1 VRSLKAFSGE
11 LLHDF
16 KHRLGRDRASSLP
29 ARGDQDRA
37 PGGHLRKPV
46 TQQKR
51 TRRRGGRRGETR
63 RAAHRTA
70 REKAAQ
76 ARANIKEAT
85 DFEEAPPTERAKEPT
100 RTTRTEELSEVAKRS
115 QQHRRQAA
123 SARTA
128 IAEDARACTTSR
140 RAKAPTETLHIEV
153 TTSEVTTEAAA
164 TGQRPQQQ
172 RGSHSSSSR
181 NSEQRAAA
189 AGQPKTCDPF
199 RRSPPSVSTGGA
211 GVEDKEARAGR
222 ARHAPPLHGTR
233 GGAKRTASAHA
244 DSARTASARA
254 RRASQGTE
262 CRQQFCLGW
271 GRPANTDLRSNR
283 TINCTSSV
291 EVDTAH
297 KEAHVAAK
305 AAYARS
311 SSQGGVQ
318 RRATFLLLDDVSA
331 GLSTRR
337 TDPRRRRARITF
349 AAGLDWEG
357 TKRASARFVL
367 MRNFVRPGYSF

>member
-1 VRSLKAFSGE
+1 M
-11 LLHDF
+11 
-16 KHRLGRDRASSLP
+16 
-29 ARGDQDRA
+29 AR
-37 PGGHLRKPV
+37 
-46 TQQKR
+46 
-51 TRRRGGRRGETR
+51 
-63 RAAHRTA
+63 
-70 REKAAQ
+70 
-76 ARANIKEAT
+76 
-85 DFEEAPPTERAKEPT
+85 
-100 RTTRTEELSEVAKRS
+100 RS

-222 ARHAPPLHGTR
+222 ARHAPPLHDTR

-283 TINCTSSV
+283 IINCTSSV

>member
-1 VRSLKAFSGE
+1 M
-11 LLHDF
+11 
-16 KHRLGRDRASSLP
+16 
-29 ARGDQDRA
+29 AR
-37 PGGHLRKPV
+37 
-46 TQQKR
+46 
-51 TRRRGGRRGETR
+51 
-63 RAAHRTA
+63 
-70 REKAAQ
+70 
-76 ARANIKEAT
+76 
-85 DFEEAPPTERAKEPT
+85 
-100 RTTRTEELSEVAKRS
+100 RS

>member
-1 VRSLKAFSGE
+1 MPKTRGRGE
-11 LLHDF
+11 DLHA
-16 KHRLGRDRASSLP
+16 HTTWHP
-29 ARGDQDRA
+29 
-37 PGGHLRKPV
+37 
-46 TQQKR
+46 
-51 TRRRGGRRGETR
+51 RRR
-63 RAAHRTA
+63 
-70 REKAAQ
+70 
-76 ARANIKEAT
+76 I
-85 DFEEAPPTERAKEPT
+85 EE
-100 RTTRTEELSEVAKRS
+100 
-115 QQHRRQAA
+115 
-123 SARTA
+123 
-128 IAEDARACTTSR
+128 
-140 RAKAPTETLHIEV
+140 
-153 TTSEVTTEAAA
+153 
-164 TGQRPQQQ
+164 
-172 RGSHSSSSR
+172 
-181 NSEQRAAA
+181 
-189 AGQPKTCDPF
+189 
-199 RRSPPSVSTGGA
+199 
-211 GVEDKEARAGR
+211 
-222 ARHAPPLHGTR
+222 
-233 GGAKRTASAHA
+233 ASAHA
-244 DSARTASARA
+244 ASARTASARA

>member
-1 VRSLKAFSGE
+1 MPPGRVLDSRSAAAQQGMRSRWHCWGPT
-11 LLHDF
+11 
-16 KHRLGRDRASSLP
+16 GR
-29 ARGDQDRA
+29 
-37 PGGHLRKPV
+37 PV
-46 TQQKR
+46 GADTAHKKR
-51 TRRRGGRRGETR
+51 PRRRGGRRGETR
-63 RAAHRTA
+63 GAAHRTA

-76 ARANIKEAT
+76 DGTREGRKIKEAT